1 MDWDGDLAQLAV
13 VSPGN
18 EQDVEAFLQMLS
30 FFRFN
35 GQGRNSRQCSDV
47 AESLFGQ
54 PDCSGARVPILG
66 VEIPH
71 APCCFTGTNG
81 RASKSFVVCNSCC
94 LQFLRNAELSSARDL
109 HE

>member
-30 FFRFN
+30 FFRFMIRAGTPGN
-35 GQGRNSRQCSDV
+35 VLRFEKACSDNLTV
-47 AESLFGQ
+47 PGHVSPSWEWRFLTRPAALQNQRPSLQVF
-54 PDCSGARVPILG
+54 
-66 VEIPH
+66 
-71 APCCFTGTNG
+71 
-81 RASKSFVVCNSCC
+81 CC